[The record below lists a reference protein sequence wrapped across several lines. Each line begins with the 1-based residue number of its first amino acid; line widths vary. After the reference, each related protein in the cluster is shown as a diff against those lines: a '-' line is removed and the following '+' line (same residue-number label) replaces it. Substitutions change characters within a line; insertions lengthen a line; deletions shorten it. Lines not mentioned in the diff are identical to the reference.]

1 MCVLT
6 LNHSPCDSGGTVED
20 TIVEFLCLGH
30 MCAIREKLCLIETTG
45 ISGSICSKYSLL
57 YSSFYSMTS
66 VRQDILNVGVLGTEL

>member
-45 ISGSICSKYSLL
+45 ISNKIECNSGDFNVCHVLL
-57 YSSFYSMTS
+57 
-66 VRQDILNVGVLGTEL
+66 